1 VDKRQYSQISF
12 SNKSGISVLMG
23 IMLDHDKYNGD
34 CGINHPQKRWK
45 KCDLFTAFRGLTIVL

>member
-23 IMLDHDKYNGD
+23 IMLDHDKYNVE

-45 KCDLFTAFRGLTIVL
+45 NVIYLRHFVA